1 MFEGDD
7 ALTMPK
13 GSPSG
18 LVSSTDPG
26 FVQWLVHVVAA
37 MLAFAGIGVCA
48 GDHHHIIGGW
58 WRCGAG
64 GVLKGARLERRTGLV
79 TTTP

>member
-7 ALTMPK
+7 ATIVPK
-13 GSPSG
+13 DSPSG
-18 LVSSTDPG
+18 FVGTPG

-48 GDHHHIIGGW
+48 GMTNSIAW
-58 WRCGAG
+58 LWRVGNSEAQ
-64 GVLKGARLERRTGLV
+64 
-79 TTTP
+79 